1 MTDRSVIRFA
11 ATDIQYIADILR
23 GAYAI
28 LNASDDLRGGE
39 DSSAKLFLGDFIEA
53 LETDD
58 CIEIVDDEDMLIVED

>member
-11 ATDIQYIADILR
+11 ASDASMIADVLRTVLEGLEILGVR
-23 GAYAI
+23 DST
-28 LNASDDLRGGE
+28 NACIV
-39 DSSAKLFLGDFIEA
+39 GDFIEA